1 MNESTIHLELSIA
14 EVNLI
19 LEALGEQPFKSV
31 FGLVSRLQAQ
41 ARDQLQIPVDAS
53 APEQEEA
60 P

>member
-1 MNESTIHLELSIA
+1 
-14 EVNLI
+14 
-19 LEALGEQPFKSV
+19 V

-41 ARDQLQIPVDAS
+41 ARDQLQIPADAS